1 MFLVVLLSLVSSLFC
16 VWPAPVLSGKE
27 YFVAHAHTKYP
38 SQECLH
44 RVCVIVSLCQTVPDA
59 VPRVLREQEQLNNAL
74 QDMAA
79 LREENDSLRAQAATL
94 LEESKD
100 AELPE
105 ANTEELDVSLPLLAS
120 SLSSHPLSGTEL
132 KF

>member
-1 MFLVVLLSLVSSLFC
+1 VL
-16 VWPAPVLSGKE
+16 PK
-27 YFVAHAHTKYP
+27 
-38 SQECLH
+38 
-44 RVCVIVSLCQTVPDA
+44 
-59 VPRVLREQEQLNNAL
+59 QEQLNNAL

-100 AELPE
+100 AEPPV

-120 SLSSHPLSGTEL
+120 SLSPHPLSGTGFTL
-132 KF
+132 